1 MTSIEDRLD
10 REDWDPVPGG
20 KLIGTITALSTRK
33 SKKGALYPVMTV
45 RDDEGSEHVV
55 SCALFADDVI
65 AYAPS
70 VGDRVGVKFCGPR
83 DRRDGE
89 GTYDK
94 FIVAFEK
101 EPAADV
107 DWVAMAEDRRLA
119 VQAADPGDH
128 AGAAQKGTT

>member
-1 MTSIEDRLD
+1 
-10 REDWDPVPGG
+10 
-20 KLIGTITALSTRK
+20 
-33 SKKGALYPVMTV
+33 MTV

-107 DWVAMAEDRRLA
+107 DWAAMAEDRRLA
-119 VQAADPGDH
+119 VQAADPRDSTSWTGPEPEPLADPGDR
-128 AGAAQKGTT
+128 AGAATEGKRA